1 MSTMIELVK
10 RANNLEQMIID
21 SGGEITDII
30 AKIEDDLKTDI
41 QNKSEDYY
49 FIIERMKSSEEFF
62 KLEAD
67 KYYKASNTLK
77 NTHTRIK
84 DLLKNAMSAIGIT
97 EIISGKMRV
106 KLFDSRDRLEIYSE
120 SDIPQQ
126 YKMIVTTHEIDKEKL
141 RADLEAGVQITG
153 ARLVQGK
160 TIRFTPNRKAK
171 C

>member
-30 AKIEDDLKTDI
+30 AKMEEDLKTDI
-41 QNKSEDYY
+41 QNKAEDYY
-49 FIIERMKSSEEFF
+49 FFIERMKSSEEFF
-62 KLEAD
+62 KIEAD

-77 NTHTRIK
+77 NTHTRIR

-97 EIISGKMRV
+97 EIITGKMRV
-106 KLFDSRDRLEIYSE
+106 KLFDSRDRLEIYSD

-126 YKMIVTTHEIDKEKL
+126 YKIIVTSYEIDKEKL
-141 RADLEAGVQITG
+141 RADLEAGLEIKG
-153 ARLVQGK
+153 ARLVNGK
-160 TIRFTPNRKAK
+160 SIRFTPSRRK
-171 C
+171 